1 MQELLIGSL
10 GSQLLAYAQQHPWRV
25 FAAVLVAVLLIDML
39 FRQRSSGTGDFP
51 ELGGL
56 DFGGDGDCGGD

>member
-10 GSQLLAYAQQHPWRV
+10 GSQILAHAQQHPWRV
-25 FAAVLVAVLLIDML
+25 FAVVLVAVLLIDLML
-39 FRQRSSGTGDFP
+39 MKRSSGTSDFP

>member
-25 FAAVLVAVLLIDML
+25 FAADLVALLLIDML

-51 ELGGL
+51 VDGL